1 MSLAKAVAQGG
12 ATPVLPDGPPYR
24 CAGLL
29 DWAGR
34 TFSMPAGDPRLNA
47 LHEGGSASS
56 APHDNLVGAVR
67 YWDEHPDWMEFLDPG
82 SPSHDDK
89 MVERALYLDFWES
102 HLPAGSRVLDL
113 GGGVG
118 RFMQWL
124 LQRDCEVE
132 LVDPDLRSLWRA
144 VQTGA
149 QTGRGF
155 LDVHWSTG
163 ECLPQLAPVVVA
175 LMVEVLCYVEDPVCV
190 LERVF
195 ETLRPGGTL
204 LCSVEAR
211 WGWAMAADVHPET
224 IEAFLDDGVVHVPGD
239 RWVRTFTEDTR
250 EQPSRGLR
258 DGRTPAFSFCFLRPL
273 RGVCGSDGCC
283 ACVGPEASPGATVAG
298 RLNRVDGCGSST
310 GLVGSGPAGIMA
322 GWPNGAKVIGLRDL
336 HARSH
341 RPASLLLL
349 APRVGDNFCC
359 SRPCLRLLVRF
370 AKSPASR
377 CMSSTACRS
386 TSDGGRSQ
394 MKSSGSTPM

>member
-12 ATPVLPDGPPYR
+12 PTPGLPDGPPYP
-24 CAGLL
+24 CADLV

-34 TFSMPAGDPRLNA
+34 TFSMPPGDPRLTA
-47 LHEGGSASS
+47 LHEGGSATSD
-56 APHDNLVGAVR
+56 PLDNLVGAVR

-102 HLPAGSRVLDL
+102 HLPAGCRVLDL

-163 ECLPQLAPVVVA
+163 ERLPRLAPVDVA
-175 LMVEVLCYVEDPVCV
+175 LMVEVLCYVEDPAQV
-190 LERVF
+190 LARVF
-195 ETLRPGGTL
+195 ETLRPGGIL

-224 IEAFLDDGVVHVPGD
+224 IEAFLDDGIVHVPGD
-239 RWVRTFTEDTR
+239 RWVRTFTGDALR
-250 EQPSRGLR
+250 EQLEAAGFEMVALQRSHF
-258 DGRTPAFSFCFLRPL
+258 AFSGPFEECAGPMDAARALALEARLRAHP
-273 RGVCGSDGCC
+273 
-283 ACVGPEASPGATVAG
+283 VAG
-298 RLNRVDGCGSST
+298 RLNRAWMAVARRP
-310 GLVGSGPAGIMA
+310 GP
-322 GWPNGAKVIGLRDL
+322 
-336 HARSH
+336 
-341 RPASLLLL
+341 
-349 APRVGDNFCC
+349 
-359 SRPCLRLLVRF
+359 
-370 AKSPASR
+370 
-377 CMSSTACRS
+377 
-386 TSDGGRSQ
+386 
-394 MKSSGSTPM
+394 